1 MLLFAALLSAG
12 VLAGQDTQSPCADAG
27 GHLETVACYGEW
39 REQAETEQRTIL
51 ARINQRLD
59 RLPAEGGVD
68 PREAKL
74 ALSDAQTHWTAFVAA
89 DCGAGE
95 ALFGEGNAFALDSL
109 DCEISHFQDR
119 NRQLTDFEARYF
131 GT

>member
-12 VLAGQDTQSPCADAG
+12 VIAGQEPSPCQDAG

-39 REQAETEQRTIL
+39 REQAEAEQRTIL
-51 ARINQRLD
+51 SRINRRLD
-59 RLPAEGGVD
+59 GLAAENGVD
-68 PREAKL
+68 PREAKRSL
-74 ALSDAQTHWTAFVAA
+74 ADAQTHWTAFVAA

-95 ALFGEGNAFALDSL
+95 ALFGDGNAFALDSL

-119 NRQLTDFEARYF
+119 SRQLTDFEARYF

>member
-1 MLLFAALLSAG
+1 MLLFAALLSASAI
-12 VLAGQDTQSPCADAG
+12 AGQEPEINCENAG

-39 REQAETEQRTIL
+39 REQAEAEQRAIL
-51 ARINQRLD
+51 SRINQRLD

-68 PREAKL
+68 PREAKQS
-74 ALSDAQTHWTAFVAA
+74 LSSAQTHWAAFVAA

-95 ALFGEGNAFALDSL
+95 ALFGDGNAFALDSL
-109 DCEISHFQDR
+109 DCEIGHYQDR
-119 NRQLTDFEARYF
+119 NRQLTEFEDRYL